1 MGEAAL
7 ESQNWEAL
15 LKLQLR
21 RGQDRTHLV
30 PIKRY
35 GPLTVQRPFYPE
47 QDCCHVYLLH
57 PPGGVVGGDRLD
69 LQVACKEDTRT
80 LFTTPGA
87 GKFYLSAADTAR
99 VTQQFKVTNGAQL
112 EYLPQENIYFP
123 GARVRS
129 KTSIDVQKDG
139 RVMLWEKHC
148 FGRPA
153 NNEFFAAGQLHSQ
166 IELRCEERLLFT
178 ETQRVDADELRR
190 ASGLRNN
197 PVIGSFLVYGMT
209 LAEAMLR
216 DLQKIS
222 PADGISGISQ
232 PQPHLLIA
240 RYLGNSTR
248 DVDAHFV
255 GLWELLRPL
264 LLQREASHPRIWK
277 T

>member
-1 MGEAAL
+1 MGEAAF

-15 LKLQLR
+15 LKLELR
-21 RGQDRTHLV
+21 RGQDRTHLL
-30 PIKRY
+30 PLKRH

-69 LQVACKEDTRT
+69 LQVSCKDDTRA

-87 GKFYLSAADTAR
+87 GKFYFSAAETAH
-99 VTQQFKVTNGAQL
+99 VTQQFKVGSGAQL
-112 EYLPQENIYFP
+112 EFLPQESIYFP
-123 GARVRS
+123 GARVRC
-129 KTSIDVQKDG
+129 KTSIDVQTG
-139 RVMLWEKHC
+139 GGVMLWEKHC

-153 NNEFFAAGQLHSQ
+153 NNEFFATGQLHSQ
-166 IELRCEERLLFT
+166 IELRSEERLLFT
-178 ETQRVDADELRR
+178 ETQRIDADELQRT
-190 ASGLRNN
+190 SGLRKC
-197 PVIGSFLVYGMT
+197 PVIGSFLVYGIELEQT
-209 LAEAMLR
+209 MLR
-216 DLQKIS
+216 DLQASS
-222 PADGISGISQ
+222 PIDGLAGITQ

-248 DVDAHFV
+248 DVDAYFV

-264 LLQREASHPRIWK
+264 VLQREASHPRIWK